1 MATTYPHLKNHTTFP
16 GDNVKVYSQYENTF
30 SCDDY
35 TGTLE
40 VKLCSVKWSED
51 QPHRVCFESEDD
63 RRTYF
68 ASVNGVELTSQINLT
83 PSTTI
88 RVPIPF
94 TSCVK
99 YNYLACTTP
108 PLTGTG
114 DLPYTNDAK
123 TEWFYFINE
132 ARYISPSTTELDLQ
146 LDTWT
151 TFQFDVSIDRI
162 DLERGHLPTTYT
174 TTTAFLNNPLNN
186 TRGLLYAEP
195 ETPPAPVKVTKNNF
209 YPLASSELYAV
220 IAWKTSPH
228 RMESLEAA
236 TSYSSWGLAWDI
248 NTQYLNPSPG
258 YSAPPGG
265 EIIPNGY
272 GLTTFP
278 ASELETFCENLSEQ
292 WQTGLNYIQAI
303 YLVPLNFIKIS
314 STTTRQIA
322 GVTHYYVMN
331 QGEQSLANLSFSKAD
346 FGYAD
351 EYAELT
357 KLYTSPYSWISVTN
371 TTGDEVIIGVED
383 TTGDLAISANI
394 SLLYPYLN
402 AFMFLTGVGGNSKTS
417 YQWQGINGS
426 LIGSISDSG
435 YTNVLE
441 RWEIPCYQLMVA
453 TSDKWNAE
461 NNSAGVYQAAINA
474 QNAYNN
480 TQRTAS
486 TALANTQ
493 DTNATNVAN
502 TARTNA
508 TNVANTAR
516 TNATNVA
523 NTARTNATNVANVAR
538 SGNTSIAN
546 TDLQIETNDD
556 QTDLNNETQENYTT
570 AHNEYVVGSTD
581 WTVEKIQLDNGVATT
596 FLNRTFGVSQEVG
609 AITGTMGAI
618 SSVVGGALQGGVAG
632 AMGGLADGLMSTA
645 NMYITLTSEAEVN
658 SATNEMNSDN
668 TTYAIRYNRGMQ
680 GETTDYNTNKTG
692 ITTSYNTQQNNL
704 QNELLEKTTDN
715 NVATANTNAEAS
727 AATSNTNAEASAA
740 TSNTN
745 AEASA
750 ATSNSNASRSYSTTM
765 TNAGVI
771 LQQAQDQFQAE
782 YRDRR
787 RQITSVCQNTGDAT
801 PDALGLRGAQIRI
814 LTQPADVVKRFG
826 DMFCRYGY
834 SCNEVVETPQLNVKD
849 RFTFWQGEPIVTGAV
864 TNSVREYIKNLFISG
879 VTFWRNPD
887 EIGGSIYNNG

>member
-1 MATTYPHLKNHTTFP
+1 MATAYPHLKNYTAFP

-30 SCDDY
+30 DYGAY

-51 QPHRVCFESEDD
+51 QPHRVCFDSEES
-63 RRTYF
+63 RRSYF
-68 ASVNGVELTSQINLT
+68 AGIDGVELTSQINLT

-108 PLTGTG
+108 PLTGSG
-114 DLPYTNDAK
+114 DLPYTSDAK
-123 TEWFYFINE
+123 KEWYYFIDE
-132 ARYISPSTTELDLQ
+132 VTYISPSTTELVLQ

-151 TFQFDVSIDRI
+151 TFQFDINVERI

-174 TTTAFLNNPLNN
+174 TVTTFLNNPLNN

-195 ETPPAPVKVTKNNF
+195 ETPPAPVKVSKNNF

-220 IAWKTSPH
+220 IAWKTSPA

-272 GLTTFP
+272 GLTCFP

-303 YLVPLNFIKIS
+303 YLVPKDFIKIS
-314 STTTRQIA
+314 SSITRQIA
-322 GVTHYYVMN
+322 GITHYYVMN
-331 QGEQSLANLSFSKAD
+331 QGEQSLANLSFSKSD
-346 FGYAD
+346 FGYED
-351 EYAELT
+351 NYVELA

-371 TTGDEVIIGVED
+371 TSGDEVIIGVED
-383 TTGDLAISANI
+383 TTGELAISANV

-402 AFMFLTGVGGNSKTS
+402 AFMFLTGVGGNSKTT
-417 YQWQGINGS
+417 YQWQGINGA
-426 LIGSISDSG
+426 LTGSISDTG

-474 QNAYNN
+474 QNAYDN
-480 TQRTAS
+480 TQRTAT
-486 TALANTQ
+486 TALSNTQ

-502 TARTNA
+502 TARTNS

-516 TNATNVA
+516 TNATNVS
-523 NTARTNATNVANVAR
+523 NVAR
-538 SGNTSIAN
+538 SGQNSITNTSFSNDTASDNQQTNYNAALAN
-546 TDLQIETNDD
+546 MTTSINAASQSTEYNNSCATSLTTLANEMSSAVTDLENEIATISMVSEGVTNIVSS
-556 QTDLNNETQENYTT
+556 T
-570 AHNEYVVGSTD
+570 A
-581 WTVEKIQLDNGVATT
+581 
-596 FLNRTFGVSQEVG
+596 
-609 AITGTMGAI
+609 
-618 SSVVGGALQGGVAG
+618 GGALTGGWVGAAGGAASGVVAAG
-632 AMGGLADGLMSTA
+632 SASISNMITATGNTAMSGLTQNFNSSKNNITTSTASYQTNLQNATNLTIFNSTWDASNTVVANNNTLATTTTANNVSTA
-645 NMYITLTSEAEVN
+645 N
-658 SATNEMNSDN
+658 
-668 TTYAIRYNRGMQ
+668 
-680 GETTDYNTNKTG
+680 
-692 ITTSYNTQQNNL
+692 
-704 QNELLEKTTDN
+704 
-715 NVATANTNAEAS
+715 ANAAAS
-727 AATSNTNAEASAA
+727 AATSNTNAEASAN

-745 AEASA
+745 AQASA
-750 ATSNSNASRSYSTTM
+750 STSNSNAARSYNTTM
-765 TNAGVI
+765 VNAGVI

-801 PDALGLRGAQIRI
+801 PDALGLRGAQIRV

-834 SCNEVVETPQLNVKD
+834 SCNETIEQPILNIKD
-849 RFTFWQGEPIVTGAV
+849 KFTYWQGEPIITGAV
-864 TNSVREYIKNLFISG
+864 TNSVRNYIKNLFISG
-879 VTFWRNPD
+879 VTFWRDPD